1 MLSNTIINTLDI
13 LEIYLT
19 PLPYDI
25 YNEATNEGNMAY
37 AGLGLGLINAQK
49 KFWIINGGTVLCF
62 YFNSNNIFVLCLI
75 TYFYYYNISKTMYL
89 LRLLTNH
96 SCN

>member
-1 MLSNTIINTLDI
+1 MIFNTLINTLDL

-25 YNEATNEGNMAY
+25 YNEANNAGNMAY
-37 AGLGLGLINAQK
+37 AGIGLGLIHAQK
-49 KFWIINGGTVLCF
+49 KFWITNGGSFLFF
-62 YFNSNNIFVLCLI
+62 YFNSNNYLFAVILV
-75 TYFYYYNISKTMYL
+75 YFYYYNISKTFTL